1 MIAPKERFGRAV
13 PDLVAPPLVL
23 LSPFVNFLKIND
35 YGLLRPESLICMAG
49 IAGVG
54 LVPGLVMA
62 LGGRFVRALIMALLV
77 PLFIDL
83 YLDWFGLDAK
93 NRADGVAVLVLASLI
108 GGFAVAWLVGAHIT
122 RIVAAASATVLVA
135 TVFWPAPGGRAEV
148 AAPAAEQ
155 SGNPDLPPVLH
166 LILDEQLATEGI
178 PVQIAGGRELKERL
192 IRFYPSWGFRLF
204 GRTYSRYFETHN
216 SIPNLINFTVQ
227 PIDAF
232 YLQSLVVPL
241 VVKENAYFRKML
253 DEGYKIHVYQSEFMD
268 FCRASGL
275 EVASCFTYRASS
287 IKIFEGVDISAG
299 QKARAMLGQ
308 FVLLSP
314 VHNLVRAAYR
324 VLRYRLA
331 GADFA
336 QLPPWTLETMFL
348 PPVESLSLLE
358 RLGADIVAAGRGRM
372 YFVHL
377 LLPHYRYAYDAD
389 CELRPRVAGWGVRF
403 NRLAFMPYVNT
414 PETRTQTYALYVEQV
429 ACLHK
434 RLGVLF
440 ERMRA
445 AGLYDEAI
453 IFVHGDHGSRIGL
466 VDPSAKNKKLLSRD
480 DYIDHFSTLFA
491 VKAPW
496 IEPGYDLGLRPV
508 QELFAEILLHGLGAE
523 GLTPVVE
530 PQVWLRR
537 DPFGPM
543 ERQPMVPFGAARRTD
558 ETGGVDHRP
567 VFPF

>member
-1 MIAPKERFGRAV
+1 MAPRERLRKAV
-13 PDLVAPPLVL
+13 PDLVVPPLVL
-23 LSPFVNFLKIND
+23 LSPFVNYLKFND

-62 LGGRFVRALIMALLV
+62 LGGRFGRALGMALLV
-77 PLFIDL
+77 TLFLDL
-83 YLDWFGLDAK
+83 HLDWFGLDAK
-93 NRADGVAVLVLASLI
+93 NHALGVIVLVLASLI

-122 RIVAAASATVLVA
+122 RIVAAAAGG
-135 TVFWPAPGGRAEV
+135 PRGGPGGLS
-148 AAPAAEQ
+148 APPGPARGGGAPPPPPT
-155 SGNPDLPPVLH
+155 GPALPPVLH

-178 PVQIAGGRELKERL
+178 PVQIAGGRELKESL
-192 IRFYPSWGFRLF
+192 IRFYPSRGFRLF

-216 SIPNLINFTVQ
+216 SIPNLVNLTVQ
-227 PIDAF
+227 PIDAN
-232 YLQSLVVPL
+232 YLQSLAVPL

-253 DEGYKIHVYQSEFMD
+253 DEGYRIHVYQSEFMD

-314 VHNLVRAAYR
+314 LHDLLRAAYR

-336 QLPPWTLETMFL
+336 RLPPWTLETMFL
-348 PPVESLSLLE
+348 PPVQALSLLE
-358 RLGADIVAAGRGRM
+358 RLGADIAAAGRGQM

-377 LLPHYRYAYDAD
+377 LLPHYRYAYDAN
-389 CELRPRVAGWGVRF
+389 CKLRPRVAGWGVRF
-403 NRLAFMPYVNT
+403 NRLAFMPYINT
-414 PETRTQTYALYVEQV
+414 PETRSQTYALYIEQV

-440 ERMRA
+440 DRMRA
-445 AGLYDEAI
+445 AGLYDEAV

-466 VDPSAKNKKLLSRD
+466 VDPNAGNKELLSRD
-480 DYIDHFSTLFA
+480 DYIDHFATLFA
-491 VKAPW
+491 VKAPG

-508 QELFAEILLHGLGAE
+508 QELFAEILLNGLDAE
-523 GLTPVVE
+523 GLTPVAE
-530 PQVWLRR
+530 PYVWFRR
-537 DPFGPM
+537 DAFGPM
-543 ERQPMVPFGAARRTD
+543 ERQPMVPFGA
-558 ETGGVDHRP
+558 GP
-567 VFPF
+567 